1 MSIRLNEKE
10 IKIAL
15 AGVNR
20 KALSSS
26 VFASA
31 PTPGRTQNLLL
42 HAQDRKHTQLSCRTN
57 SSSPFRLPVLNKFR
71 TIPIRIKNEIINN
84 KVRK

>member
-31 PTPGRTQNLLL
+31 PTHGRTQNLLL
-42 HAQDRKHTQLSCRTN
+42 HAQDRKHTQLSCRIN
-57 SSSPFRLPVLNKFR
+57 SSSPAQLLHPIIFINYLPCYKIALCLFM
-71 TIPIRIKNEIINN
+71 
-84 KVRK
+84 